1 MIRVATALALSVA
14 LTGSALASDETD
26 LPDDPLGGPS
36 PERSIRDEKR
46 QLVEEADQ
54 VQLPDEKEKKR
65 VIQTFQHK
73 TFMKIGRYEA
83 APHVGF
89 VTNDPFLNRYLLGGG
104 FTFHPTEVLALE
116 ATIDYSPDLGDLD
129 LKAVTKEIINN
140 NGVTPDISKINFYS
154 TVNLQYSP
162 IYGKL
167 ASGDSRIIAFD
178 LFGLFGTGVVNTLDD
193 LEALQKT
200 GDPEAEITANQF
212 HPALSYGGGLR
223 VILNESFSIRFE
235 GRGLSYIE
243 VLESTTLEM
252 KNNFTLLGGVSLF
265 FPGMK

>member
-1 MIRVATALALSVA
+1 MCSLSALL
-14 LTGSALASDETD
+14 LTFASPALASDETE
-26 LPDDPLGGPS
+26 LPDDILGGDL
-36 PERSIRDEKR
+36 PEKSVRDEKR
-46 QLVEEADQ
+46 QLLEEEAA
-54 VQLPDEKEKKR
+54 VELPDEKEKKR
-65 VIQTFQHK
+65 VIQTFQRK
-73 TFMKIGRYEA
+73 NFMKIGRYEA

-89 VTNDPFLNRYLLGGG
+89 VTNDPFLNRYLLGLG
-104 FTFHPTEVLALE
+104 FTYHPTEVLALE

-129 LKAVTKEIINN
+129 LKAVTKEIIDN

-154 TVNLQYSP
+154 TVNVQYSP

-167 ASGDSRIIAFD
+167 AAGQSRIIGFD

-200 GDPEAEITANQF
+200 GDPAAEISANQF

-223 VILNESFSIRFE
+223 VLLNESIAFRFE
-235 GRGLSYIE
+235 GRGLSFIE

-252 KNNFTLLGGVSLF
+252 KNNFTVVGGVSLF

>member
-1 MIRVATALALSVA
+1 MLPILAALPLLS
-14 LTGSALASDETD
+14 GSALASDETD
-26 LPDDPLGGPS
+26 LPDDILGGDT
-36 PERSIRDEKR
+36 PEASARDQKR
-46 QLVEEADQ
+46 QLLEEEAS
-54 VQLPDEKEKKR
+54 VALPEEKEKKR
-65 VIQTFQHK
+65 VIQTFQRK
-73 TFMKIGRYEA
+73 NFMKIGRYEI
-83 APHVGF
+83 APHAGF
-89 VTNDPFLNRYLLGGG
+89 VTNDPFLNRYLLGAS
-104 FTFHPTEVLALE
+104 FTYHPTEILGIE
-116 ATIDYSPDLGDLD
+116 ATVDYSPNLGDLD
-129 LKAVTKEIINN
+129 LKAVTKEIIAN

-167 ASGDSRIIAFD
+167 AAGESRIIAFD
-178 LFGLFGTGVVNTLDD
+178 IFGLFGTGVVNTLDD

-200 GDPEAEITANQF
+200 DDPAALASQNQF

-223 VILNESFSIRFE
+223 VLLNESFALRVE

-252 KNNFTLLGGVSLF
+252 KNNFTLVGGVSLF